1 MVINLKQG
9 TKREAYLLYL
19 NLLNKFHRLTD
30 KETDILMELLRAYF
44 AAIKK
49 YKNVEAA
56 SKLYFDKDELSKK
69 TKIKPSVL
77 KNYLSSLRK
86 KNVLL
91 EDNRIASVLIPQSKD
106 GLIEVTFKI
115 KFDG

>member
-1 MVINLKQG
+1 MVINLKQN

-19 NLLNKFHRLTD
+19 NLLNKFHKLTD
-30 KETDILMELLRAYF
+30 KEITILMELLRAYF
-44 AAIKK
+44 LAIKK
-49 YKNVEAA
+49 YQNVEAA
-56 SKLYFDKDELSKK
+56 SKLYFNKEELSKK
-69 TKIKPSVL
+69 TKIKPSIL

-91 EDNRIASVLIPQSKD
+91 EDNRIASVLIPPDKD

-115 KFDG
+115 KFNG

>member
-1 MVINLKQG
+1 MVINLKQK

-19 NLLNKFHRLTD
+19 NLLNKFHNLTD
-30 KETDILMELLRAYF
+30 KEVDILMELLRAYF
-44 AAIKK
+44 AALGK
-49 YKNVEAA
+49 YNNVEAA
-56 SKLYFDKDELSKK
+56 SRLYFNKEELSKK

-91 EDNRIASVLIPQSKD
+91 EDNKIAPVLIPPSKD

>member
-1 MVINLKQG
+1 MVINLEET
-9 TKREAYLLYL
+9 TKREAYLLYI
-19 NLLNKFHRLTD
+19 NLLNKFHNLTD
-30 KETDILMELLRAYF
+30 KEVDILMELLRAYF
-44 AAIKK
+44 SALKK

-56 SKLYFDKDELSKK
+56 SKLYFDKEELSKN

-91 EDNRIASVLIPQSKD
+91 EDNRIAPVLIPPSKD
-106 GLIEVTFKI
+106 GLIEVIFKI
-115 KFDG
+115 KFNG